1 MGRSHVRL
9 QKAVPVGMT
18 DGPGDVSDMVSG
30 ERGADRIDDRKDDPF
45 LISFG
50 IFPLFTPG

>member
-1 MGRSHVRL
+1 
-9 QKAVPVGMT
+9 MT